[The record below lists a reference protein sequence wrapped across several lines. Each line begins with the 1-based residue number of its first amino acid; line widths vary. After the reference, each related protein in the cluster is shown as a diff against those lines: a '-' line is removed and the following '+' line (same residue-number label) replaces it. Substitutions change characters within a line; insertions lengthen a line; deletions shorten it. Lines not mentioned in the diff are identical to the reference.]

1 MMEAIILHQELVVFL
16 FKFIQLYQMMEQEF
30 YTRVSKTDLLNFLI
44 ATFDIELPIS
54 ISFARSPLVK
64 VFIILD
70 IEAL

>member
-30 YTRVSKTDLLNFLI
+30 YTRISETDLFNFLI
-44 ATFDIELPIS
+44 AAFDVELPIS
-54 ISFARSPLVK
+54 IPFARSPLIK

>member
-30 YTRVSKTDLLNFLI
+30 YTRVCKTDLLNFLI

-54 ISFARSPLVK
+54 ISFTRSPLIK

>member
-16 FKFIQLYQMMEQEF
+16 FKFIQLYQMMEQDF
-30 YTRVSKTDLLNFLI
+30 YTRICKTDLLNFLI
-44 ATFDIELPIS
+44 AAFDIELPIS
-54 ISFARSPLVK
+54 ISFARSPLIK